1 MFTKKKTDFVS
12 IADGEVIPL
21 EAVNDSVFSSKMLG
35 DGFAVKLADNKI
47 YSPIKGKVKSVFP
60 TKHAIYLVDSA
71 GNDILLHIGLDTV
84 ELNGDGFTIFVEEN
98 QKVSPDSLL
107 AEIDRELIETKYK
120 KDTTSMVIITNNKQ
134 AMRLRPGIVKHG
146 ELIGFID
153 K

>member
-1 MFTKKKTDFVS
+1 MFTKKKTDFAS

-35 DGFAVKLADNKI
+35 DGFAVRLMDNKI

-60 TKHAIYLVDSA
+60 TKHAIYLVDA
-71 GNDILLHIGLDTV
+71 LGNDILLHIGLDTV
-84 ELNGDGFTIFVEEN
+84 ELNGEGFTIFVKED
-98 QKVSPDSLL
+98 QKVPQGSLL
-107 AEIDRELIETKYK
+107 AEIDRELIEKKYK

-134 AMRLRPGIVKHG
+134 TMRLRPGIVKHG
-146 ELIGFID
+146 EVIGSID